1 MFGALLQET
10 IYYSLSSNTY
20 SIYHFCKALL
30 QGYNN
35 KLYFEHIAVQDDSG
49 SDDSEV
55 ANPVERDRHGDPINY
70 NSSEEDGSDIITVA
84 SDNEENIGDQ
94 HLGIRMSQ
102 VIAIALFT
110 L

>member
-55 ANPVERDRHGDPINY
+55 ANPVERERHGDANNY

-110 L
+110 M